1 MAQIEYNCQNSDI
14 KTIKEENIKYRNE
27 KTQIK
32 NEIYARIFFRNII
45 DISIV
50 IDQAKFFFDN
60 DLYLIE
66 VAEDEMIVTIA
77 NREFYKDIY
86 NFSDDDCKLEDF
98 SRVIDE
104 MNDEAD
110 TQNKLLEIMTISIN
124 SWNRGLARKQK
135 IILEKIKSLSFSCL
149 NSKQKEN
156 YKSVLI
162 IIIEWLLECL
172 PKKEKNKINGLGK
185 LHFPEF
191 FVENPERMQ
200 LYQLFENCW
209 KFEQEFGIIMDFN
222 SNDLVK
228 YKKISIID
236 VRKHYYKIIDV
247 IEEYEKSDDK
257 QYIRIYTGLKSLMI
271 KKMRKA
277 ERHLIKLSNSRK
289 GA

>member
-32 NEIYARIFFRNII
+32 NEIYARVFFRNII

-77 NREFYKDIY
+77 NREFYKDIE

-124 SWNRGLARKQK
+124 SWNRGFYRKEK
-135 IILEKIKSLSFSCL
+135 IILEKIRSLSFSRL

-172 PKKEKNKINGLGK
+172 PKKEKNKKNGLGK

-200 LYQLFENCW
+200 LYQLFEITW
-209 KFEQEFGIIMDFN
+209 QFEQGFGLIMGLD
-222 SNDLVK
+222 SNDFMK
-228 YKKISIID
+228 YNRIPRN
-236 VRKHYYKIIDV
+236 VRKDYYKVIDI
-247 IEEYEKSDDK
+247 IEEYEKSNDK
-257 QYIRIYTGLKSLMI
+257 QYIIIYTGLKSLVI

-277 ERHLIKLSNSRK
+277 ERHIKKLK
-289 GA
+289 GELQ

>member
-162 IIIEWLLECL
+162 IIM
-172 PKKEKNKINGLGK
+172 G
-185 LHFPEF
+185 
-191 FVENPERMQ
+191 
-200 LYQLFENCW
+200 
-209 KFEQEFGIIMDFN
+209 
-222 SNDLVK
+222 
-228 YKKISIID
+228 
-236 VRKHYYKIIDV
+236 
-247 IEEYEKSDDK
+247 
-257 QYIRIYTGLKSLMI
+257 
-271 KKMRKA
+271 
-277 ERHLIKLSNSRK
+277 
-289 GA
+289 